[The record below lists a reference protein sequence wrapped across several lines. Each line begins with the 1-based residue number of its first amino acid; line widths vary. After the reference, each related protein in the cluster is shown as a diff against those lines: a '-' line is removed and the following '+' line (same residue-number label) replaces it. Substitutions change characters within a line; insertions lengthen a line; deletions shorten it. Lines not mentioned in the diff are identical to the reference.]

1 MRSGV
6 ERSLRVIAREAMGV
20 LRRIAPAPKDSLRI
34 VYYHRIDEE
43 QHRSC
48 VTPTAFAEQMRL
60 LRSEGFRVLPLASVA
75 DHLASRRPFP
85 ERSVAI
91 TFDDG
96 FADNHRNAFPV
107 LSRDALSATVFL
119 ATGYV
124 GGDDLPVLR
133 DRSGIRPLDWPQV
146 EEMARHGIEM
156 GAHTVT
162 HPELPGLDD
171 ATLRREI
178 RASKQAIEERL
189 GRPVSSFC
197 YPRGRFDERVVR
209 EVASAGFG
217 IACTTLPG
225 AVSPGDAPLR
235 LRRTFIA
242 RDDGPRDF
250 LHKLAGTWDVLH
262 AAKQRMGRRGVAAA
276 AC

>member
-1 MRSGV
+1 MRSGL
-6 ERSLRVIAREAMGV
+6 ERSLRAAARETLGAM
-20 LRRIAPAPKDSLRI
+20 RRLVPAVRGTLRI
-34 VYYHRIDEE
+34 VYYHRIDDE

-48 VTPTAFAEQMRL
+48 VAPSAFAEQMRM
-60 LRSEGFRVLPLASVA
+60 LRSEGYRVLSLAEI
-75 DHLASRRPFP
+75 DEHLSMRRTFP

-107 LSRDALSATVFL
+107 LQREGFPATIFL

-124 GGDDLPVLR
+124 GRDELPVVR
-133 DRSGIRPLDWPQV
+133 DRSGLRPLDWSQV
-146 EEMARHGIEM
+146 EEMARHDVAM
-156 GAHTVT
+156 GAHTVS

-171 ATLRREI
+171 AVLRREI
-178 RASKQAIEERL
+178 RDSKDAIEQRL
-189 GRPVSSFC
+189 GRPVTSFC
-197 YPRGRFDERVVR
+197 YPRGRFDDRVER
-209 EVASAGFG
+209 EVDAAGFRL
-217 IACTTLPG
+217 ACTTLPG
-225 AVSPGDAPLR
+225 AVAPDSAPLR

-250 LHKLAGTWDVLH
+250 LHKLAGTWDALH
-262 AAKQRMGRRGVAAA
+262 AAKQRMGRRGAPAA